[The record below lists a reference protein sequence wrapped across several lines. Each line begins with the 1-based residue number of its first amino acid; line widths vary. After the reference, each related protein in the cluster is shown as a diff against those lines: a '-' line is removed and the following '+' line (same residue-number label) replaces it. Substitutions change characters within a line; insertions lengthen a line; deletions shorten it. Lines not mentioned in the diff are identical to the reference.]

1 MADYDAIVVGAG
13 HNGLTA
19 ATVLAKN
26 GLSVLCLEKN
36 NWIGGMAATREL
48 FDGFKHNVGA
58 WALLIFRA
66 EMIKRLELDKYGLEL
81 VRPRSSFCSFGDPG
95 DVPLVAYT
103 DTNEM
108 MEHLVNDHG
117 ADALEGMGNVYNYLM
132 KYKELSDRN
141 IFKAPSSID
150 KLIAEAPDQETR
162 EILLQTVYGSVM
174 DVIRMRSTSEPLRG
188 V

>member
-81 VRPRSSFCSFGDPG
+81 VRPRSSRPSGESRQMLTRSTARASAATW
-95 DVPLVAYT
+95 VISVRA
-103 DTNEM
+103 
-108 MEHLVNDHG
+108 
-117 ADALEGMGNVYNYLM
+117 
-132 KYKELSDRN
+132 SDRR
-141 IFKAPSSID
+141 PSV
-150 KLIAEAPDQETR
+150 EAGWVLSR
-162 EILLQTVYGSVM
+162 ISASCWRLK
-174 DVIRMRSTSEPLRG
+174 RA
-188 V
+188 

>member
-1 MADYDAIVVGAG
+1 MHVERDRIEKGGLKMADYDAIVVGAG

-26 GLSVLCLEKN
+26 GLSVLCVEKN

-81 VRPRSSFCSFGDPG
+81 VRPRSSYCSFGDWF
-95 DVPLVAYT
+95 
-103 DTNEM
+103 N
-108 MEHLVNDHG
+108 
-117 ADALEGMGNVYNYLM
+117 
-132 KYKELSDRN
+132 
-141 IFKAPSSID
+141 
-150 KLIAEAPDQETR
+150 
-162 EILLQTVYGSVM
+162 
-174 DVIRMRSTSEPLRG
+174 
-188 V
+188 